1 MIKRRVYRSMLV
13 LVTSCVA
20 HRYYTDLKFQRGKFN
35 FLCFL
40 GKFLLFLEIRV
51 INKSVWRPLD
61 PPCRLCSEMLDPPC
75 FLQSSFRVHG
85 CSVSQCSVMSG
96 ISASILS
103 IECRTD
109 RRWDSWQLLSVLSSK
124 KQRYGIRSTKSIVA
138 KIDDRVVFQETTV
151 ETAVED
157 SPTNREFD
165 ENEFAKR
172 YVQALTGGR
181 EERYKDLEDR
191 NKFFWYR
198 VNDFTGHL
206 WKRWCVVVEDP
217 LSLHIPFLAI

>member
-1 MIKRRVYRSMLV
+1 M
-13 LVTSCVA
+13 
-20 HRYYTDLKFQRGKFN
+20 
-35 FLCFL
+35 
-40 GKFLLFLEIRV
+40 
-51 INKSVWRPLD
+51 
-61 PPCRLCSEMLDPPC
+61 
-75 FLQSSFRVHG
+75 
-85 CSVSQCSVMSG
+85 
-96 ISASILS
+96 
-103 IECRTD
+103 
-109 RRWDSWQLLSVLSSK
+109 SVLSSK

-206 WKRWCVVVEDP
+206 
-217 LSLHIPFLAI
+217 